1 MTPKRVLAIAD
12 TLENLSKADY
22 DKFCM
27 FLVDGHGERRV
38 PLSKVEGK
46 NFLEVTNVLV
56 NFFTE
61 DEAVV
66 ITWELLML
74 IGCLQQAKELSK
86 SPLCVC
92 VCLFCSGVKRSAPLT
107 YFAGV
112 LERGRQCLKRHFAR
126 IHSLH
131 SKSEN
136 IWK

>member
-1 MTPKRVLAIAD
+1 MSDKKLAIAD
-12 TLENLSKADY
+12 ALANLTKAEY

-61 DEAVV
+61 DEAMV
-66 ITWELLML
+66 ITSELLTL

-92 VCLFCSGVKRSAPLT
+92 VCVCVCLFSNPLWEWNGKIRSSNTGSSRQTWELKCAP
-107 YFAGV
+107 GS
-112 LERGRQCLKRHFAR
+112 R
-126 IHSLH
+126 I
-131 SKSEN
+131 
-136 IWK
+136 